1 MPERVFY
8 EAQEQTLR
16 RAVGVLQE
24 INDSIGEGGIEQ
36 AVATYLADHGV
47 AVGYSV
53 TDGDHSVVL
62 TTEEG
67 E

>member
-16 RAVGVLQE
+16 MAVGVLRE

-53 TDGDHSVVL
+53 TDGDLSVVL
-62 TTEEG
+62 TTGEG